1 MYRKLNPSGANTREI
16 SEVVNNL
23 LDGKSNNTGTFTLA
37 TGGAKTTTIYDERIG
52 FDSSIAITPTSM
64 TAATG
69 YYPYGSYQSD
79 VTQSVT
85 VTTNAYPMQFNTIDY
100 ELGMSLVS
108 GSRITVGYSGL
119 YNIQFSSQFIN
130 TTAQLHDVS
139 IWFRKNGVNVTKSTG
154 EFTILNKHG
163 SVNGQ
168 LIAGYN
174 LFIDLAINDYIEI
187 MWATDSTFVSMN
199 NIPAQINPTRPT
211 APSVIATVSYVS
223 ADGYTTNLFNAP
235 YISAKFK
242 GSATVTHPAN
252 TNVGITFDY
261 VVVG

>member
-52 FDSSIAITPTSM
+52 FDSSIAIAPTSM

-69 YYPYGSYQSD
+69 YYPYGSYQD
-79 VTQSVT
+79 DTTQSVT

-100 ELGMSLVS
+100 ELGMSLAS
-108 GSRITVGYSGL
+108 GSRITAGYSGL
-119 YNIQFSSQFIN
+119 YNIQFSSQFVN
-130 TTAQLHDVS
+130 TDSQSHDVS
-139 IWFRKNGVNVTKSTG
+139 IWFRKNGTNVPKSNG
-154 EFTILNKHG
+154 EFTVPSKHG

-168 LIAGYN
+168 LIATFN
-174 LFIDLAINDYIEI
+174 LFIDLALNDYAEI
-187 MWATDSTFVSMN
+187 MWATDSTTVSMKN
-199 NIPAQINPTRPT
+199 LPAQINPTRPAT
-211 APSVIATVSYVS
+211 PSVVATVSHVS

-252 TNVGITFDY
+252 TNAGVTFDY